1 MTSVSYPAAQ
11 RVMVLYT
18 GGTIGMQASANGLA
32 PASGFE
38 ARMRE
43 QLAGQPGLKVPDWR
57 FREMAP
63 LIDSANMTPEYW
75 LRLRDAV
82 VDAVAAQQ
90 CDSVLVLHG
99 TDTLAYSAAA
109 MSFQLLGLSAP
120 VVFTGSMLPAG
131 VPDSDAWENVSGALV
146 ALGQGLAPGV
156 HLHFHGEMLSPT
168 RCAKIRSFGRHPFA
182 ALNRTGGVA
191 KAQALPMQLDYRQP
205 RQLTMVGVLPL
216 VPGIAAAQL
225 DGMID
230 SGIQALVLEC
240 FGSGTGPSDNPGFL
254 ASLQRAE
261 KRGIVVV
268 AITQCH
274 EGGVELDVYE
284 AGSRLRGVGV
294 LSGGGMT
301 REALFGKLHA
311 LLGAGLELAEVRRL
325 VELDLC
331 GELS

>member
-1 MTSVSYPAAQ
+1 MSKANNI
-11 RVMVLYT
+11 MVLYT

-43 QLAGQPGLKVPDWR
+43 QLADLPVPAWR

-63 LIDSANMTPEYW
+63 LIDSANMTPAYW
-75 LRLRDAV
+75 QRLRTAVIEAVDNGCDAV
-82 VDAVAAQQ
+82 
-90 CDSVLVLHG
+90 LILHG

-109 MSFQLLGLSAP
+109 MSFQLICKPVP

-131 VPDSDAWENVSGALV
+131 VPDSDAWENVSGALL
-146 ALGQGLAPGV
+146 ALGEGLAPGV
-156 HLHFHGEMLSPT
+156 QLYFHGALMAPT

-182 ALNRTGGVA
+182 ALQRNGGVA
-191 KAQALPMQLDYRQP
+191 KADALPPALDYRQP
-205 RQLTMVGVLPL
+205 KALANVGVLPL

-225 DGMID
+225 DALID

-240 FGSGTGPSDNPGFL
+240 FGSGTGPSDNPAFL
-254 ASLQRAE
+254 ASLKRAQAL
-261 KRGIVVV
+261 GVVVV

-301 REALFGKLHA
+301 REAVFGKLQV
-311 LLGAGLELAEVRRL
+311 LLGAGLATNEVRRL

>member
-1 MTSVSYPAAQ
+1 MQPANN
-11 RVMVLYT
+11 VMVLYT

-43 QLAGQPGLKVPDWR
+43 QLADAPLPAWR

-63 LIDSANMTPEYW
+63 LIDSANMTPAYW
-75 LRLRDAV
+75 QRLRTAVVEAVDDGCDAV
-82 VDAVAAQQ
+82 
-90 CDSVLVLHG
+90 LILHG

-109 MSFQLLGLSAP
+109 MSFQLLGLPAP
-120 VVFTGSMLPAG
+120 VVLTGSMLPAG
-131 VPDSDAWENVSGALV
+131 VPDSDAWENVSGALT
-146 ALGQGLAPGV
+146 ALGEGLNAGV
-156 HLHFHGEMLSPT
+156 HLFFHGALMAPT
-168 RCAKIRSFGRHPFA
+168 RCAKVRSFGRNPFA
-182 ALNRTGGVA
+182 ALQRNGGVA
-191 KAQALPMQLDYRQP
+191 KAEALPAALDYRQP
-205 RQLTMVGVLPL
+205 KAVANVGVLPL

-225 DGMID
+225 DALVD

-240 FGSGTGPSDNPGFL
+240 FGSGTGPSDNPAFL
-254 ASLQRAE
+254 ASLQRAQDQ
-261 KRGIVVV
+261 GVVVV

-301 REALFGKLHA
+301 REAAFGKLNA
-311 LLGAGLELAEVRRL
+311 LIGAGLANAEIRRL

-331 GELS
+331 AELA

>member
-1 MTSVSYPAAQ
+1 MQLANN
-11 RVMVLYT
+11 VMVLYT

-43 QLAGQPGLKVPDWR
+43 QLANQPVPAWR
-57 FREMAP
+57 FQEMSP
-63 LIDSANMTPEYW
+63 LIDSANMTPAYW
-75 LRLRDAV
+75 QRLRTAV
-82 VDAVAAQQ
+82 VDAVEEG
-90 CDSVLVLHG
+90 CDAVLILHG

-109 MSFQLLGLSAP
+109 MSFQLLGLPAP
-120 VVFTGSMLPAG
+120 VLFTGSMLPAG
-131 VPDSDAWENVSGALV
+131 VPDSDAWENVSGALA
-146 ALGQGLAPGV
+146 ALGEGLAPGV
-156 HLHFHGEMLSPT
+156 QLYFHGALMAPT

-182 ALNRTGGVA
+182 ALQRNGGVA
-191 KAQALPMQLDYRQP
+191 KADAIPAALDYRQP
-205 RQLTMVGVLPL
+205 KALANVGVLPL
-216 VPGIAAAQL
+216 VPGIAAGQL
-225 DGMID
+225 DALVD

-240 FGSGTGPSDNPGFL
+240 FGSGTGPSDNPAFL
-254 ASLQRAE
+254 ASLKRAQDLDV
-261 KRGIVVV
+261 VVV

-301 REALFGKLHA
+301 REAVFGKLQA
-311 LLGAGLELAEVRRL
+311 LLGAGLLTSEVRRL

-331 GELS
+331 GELR

>member
-1 MTSVSYPAAQ
+1 
-11 RVMVLYT
+11 MVLYT

-43 QLAGQPGLKVPDWR
+43 QLANVSVPAWR
-57 FREMAP
+57 FREMSP
-63 LIDSANMTPEYW
+63 LIDSANMTPAYW
-75 LRLRDAV
+75 QRLRTAVVEAVDDGCDAV
-82 VDAVAAQQ
+82 
-90 CDSVLVLHG
+90 LILHG

-109 MSFQLLGLSAP
+109 MSFQLLGLPAP

-131 VPDSDAWENVSGALV
+131 APDSDAWENVSGALL
-146 ALGQGLAPGV
+146 ALGKGLAPGV
-156 HLHFHGEMLSPT
+156 HLYFHGALMAPT

-182 ALNRTGGVA
+182 ALQRNGGVA
-191 KAQALPMQLDYRQP
+191 KAEALPAALDYRQP
-205 RQLTMVGVLPL
+205 KALANVGVLPL

-225 DGMID
+225 DALLG

-240 FGSGTGPSDNPGFL
+240 FGSGTGPSDNPAFL

-261 KRGIVVV
+261 ENGIVVV

-301 REALFGKLHA
+301 REAVFGKLNA
-311 LLGAGLELAEVRRL
+311 LLGAGLSIAEVRRL

>member
-1 MTSVSYPAAQ
+1 MQAANNI
-11 RVMVLYT
+11 MVLYT

-43 QLAGQPGLKVPDWR
+43 QLTNVSVPAWR
-57 FREMAP
+57 FREMSP
-63 LIDSANMTPEYW
+63 LIDSANMTPAYW
-75 LRLRDAV
+75 QRLRTAVVEAVDEGCDAV
-82 VDAVAAQQ
+82 
-90 CDSVLVLHG
+90 LILHG

-109 MSFQLLGLSAP
+109 MSFQLLGLPAP

-131 VPDSDAWENVSGALV
+131 VPDSDAWENVSGALL
-146 ALGQGLAPGV
+146 ALGEGLAPGV
-156 HLHFHGEMLSPT
+156 HLFFHGALMAPT

-182 ALNRTGGVA
+182 ALQRNGGAA
-191 KAQALPMQLDYRQP
+191 KAEALPAALDYRQSKA
-205 RQLTMVGVLPL
+205 LANVGVLPL
-216 VPGIAAAQL
+216 VPGIGAAQL
-225 DGMID
+225 DALVD

-240 FGSGTGPSDNPGFL
+240 FGSGTGPSDNPAFL
-254 ASLQRAE
+254 ASLKRAE
-261 KRGIVVV
+261 ENGIVVV

-301 REALFGKLHA
+301 REAAFGKLNA
-311 LLGAGLELAEVRRL
+311 LIGAGLPNAEIRRL

-331 GELS
+331 AELS

>member
-1 MTSVSYPAAQ
+1 MSKANHI
-11 RVMVLYT
+11 MVLYT

-43 QLAGQPGLKVPDWR
+43 QLAHLPAPTWR

-63 LIDSANMTPEYW
+63 LIDSANMTPAYW
-75 LRLRDAV
+75 QRLRSAVVEAVDEGCDAV
-82 VDAVAAQQ
+82 
-90 CDSVLVLHG
+90 LILHG

-109 MSFQLLGLSAP
+109 MSFQLLGLPAP

-131 VPDSDAWENVSGALV
+131 VPDSDAWENVSGALA
-146 ALGQGLAPGV
+146 ALGEGLAPGV
-156 HLHFHGEMLSPT
+156 HLYFHGALMAPT

-182 ALNRTGGVA
+182 ALQRNGGVA
-191 KAQALPMQLDYRQP
+191 KAQALPAALDYRQP
-205 RQLTMVGVLPL
+205 KALANVGVLPL
-216 VPGIAAAQL
+216 VPGIDAGQL
-225 DGMID
+225 DALVD

-240 FGSGTGPSDNPGFL
+240 FGSGTGPSDNPAFL
-254 ASLQRAE
+254 ASLQRAQD
-261 KRGIVVV
+261 RHVVVV

-301 REALFGKLHA
+301 REAVFGKLQA
-311 LLGAGLELAEVRRL
+311 LLGAGLPNDQVRRL

-331 GELS
+331 GELR

>member
-1 MTSVSYPAAQ
+1 MQSANN
-11 RVMVLYT
+11 VMVLYT

-43 QLAGQPGLKVPDWR
+43 QLANQAVPTWR

-63 LIDSANMTPEYW
+63 LIDSANMTPAYW
-75 LRLRDAV
+75 QRLHTAVIDAV
-82 VDAVAAQQ
+82 DAGCDAV
-90 CDSVLVLHG
+90 LILHG

-109 MSFQLLGLSAP
+109 MSFQLLGLPAP

-146 ALGQGLAPGV
+146 ALGEGLAPGV
-156 HLHFHGEMLSPT
+156 HLYFHGELLAPT
-168 RCAKIRSFGRHPFA
+168 SCAKIRSFGRHPFA
-182 ALNRTGGVA
+182 ALQRQAGMP
-191 KAQALPMQLDYRQP
+191 KAESLPEALHYRQP
-205 RQLTMVGVLPL
+205 KAVANVAALPL
-216 VPGIAAAQL
+216 VPGISAAQL
-225 DGMID
+225 DAVLN

-240 FGSGTGPSDNPGFL
+240 FGSGTGPSDNPEFL
-254 ASLQRAE
+254 ASLTRARD
-261 KRGIVVV
+261 RGIVVV

-284 AGSRLRGVGV
+284 AGSRLRGAGV

-301 REALFGKLHA
+301 REAAFGKLNA
-311 LLGAGLELAEVRRL
+311 LIGAGLATSEVRRL

-331 GELS
+331 CELS

>member
-1 MTSVSYPAAQ
+1 MQSANN
-11 RVMVLYT
+11 VMVLYT

-43 QLAGQPGLKVPDWR
+43 QLADAPLPAWR

-63 LIDSANMTPEYW
+63 LIDSANMTPAYW
-75 LRLRDAV
+75 QRLRSAVVEAVDEGCDAV
-82 VDAVAAQQ
+82 
-90 CDSVLVLHG
+90 LILHG

-109 MSFQLLGLSAP
+109 MSFQLLGLPAP

-131 VPDSDAWENVSGALV
+131 VPDSDAWENVSGALT
-146 ALGQGLAPGV
+146 ALGEGLNAGV
-156 HLHFHGEMLSPT
+156 HLFFHGALMAPT
-168 RCAKIRSFGRHPFA
+168 RCAKVRSFGRNPFA
-182 ALNRTGGVA
+182 ALQRNGGAA
-191 KAQALPMQLDYRQP
+191 KAEALPAALDYRQP
-205 RQLTMVGVLPL
+205 KAVANVGVLPL

-225 DGMID
+225 DALVD
-230 SGIQALVLEC
+230 SGIQALLLEC
-240 FGSGTGPSDNPGFL
+240 YGSGTGPSDNPAFL
-254 ASLQRAE
+254 ASLQRAQDQ
-261 KRGIVVV
+261 GVVVV

-301 REALFGKLHA
+301 REAAFGKLNA
-311 LLGAGLELAEVRRL
+311 LIGAGLANAEIRRL

-331 GELS
+331 AELA

>member
-1 MTSVSYPAAQ
+1 MSKANNI
-11 RVMVLYT
+11 MVLYT

-43 QLAGQPGLKVPDWR
+43 QLADRPVPAWR

-63 LIDSANMTPEYW
+63 LIDSANMTPAYW
-75 LRLRDAV
+75 QRLRTAVIEAVDDGCDAV
-82 VDAVAAQQ
+82 
-90 CDSVLVLHG
+90 LILHG

-109 MSFQLLGLSAP
+109 MSFQLLGLPAP

-131 VPDSDAWENVSGALV
+131 VPDSDAWENVSGALL
-146 ALGQGLAPGV
+146 ALGEGLAPGV
-156 HLHFHGEMLSPT
+156 QLYFHGALMAPT

-182 ALNRTGGVA
+182 ALQRNGGVA
-191 KAQALPMQLDYRQP
+191 KADSLPPALDYRQP
-205 RQLTMVGVLPL
+205 KALANVGVLPL

-225 DGMID
+225 DALID

-240 FGSGTGPSDNPGFL
+240 FGSGTGPSDNPAFL
-254 ASLQRAE
+254 ASLKRAQDL
-261 KRGIVVV
+261 GVVVV

-301 REALFGKLHA
+301 REAVFGKLQV
-311 LLGAGLELAEVRRL
+311 LLGAGLATSEVRRL